1 MKPVLVPAEGGDL
14 PQGISRIRTLP
25 DQMLRALWDSIVIP
39 AQTRD
44 RLVSQAALN
53 FAVRG
58 RIEREDLPL
67 HGIILL
73 TGLPGTGKTSL
84 AKGLANRVAETF
96 PTQRFRLLEVEPH
109 SLTSSAMGKTQRAV
123 SDLFGQTI
131 AEAAAQ
137 GPTIVLLDEVETL
150 AVDRSRLSMD
160 ANPIDIHRA
169 TDAVLVQLDQ
179 LAERH
184 PSLLFVATSNF
195 PGAIDDAF
203 LSRCDLVVE
212 VSLPDAEARL
222 AILRKCLE
230 GVGRTFP
237 GVGALAK
244 SAGLQRAA
252 AESDGLD
259 GRAIRKMVANAMASS
274 TEVALD
280 PNKLTLEGLVTAA
293 GAARISRTR
302 PGAVK

>member
-1 MKPVLVPAEGGDL
+1 MKPVLVTNDL
-14 PQGISRIRTLP
+14 DGLPKGISRVRTLP
-25 DQMLRALWDSIVIP
+25 DPRLRLLWDSIVVP
-39 AQTRD
+39 AATRE

-58 RIEREDLPL
+58 RIDREDLPL

-96 PTQRFRLLEVEPH
+96 PNQRFRLLEVEPH

-131 AEAAAQ
+131 SEAAAL

-150 AVDRSRLSMD
+150 AVDRTRLSMD

-169 TDAVLVQLDQ
+169 TDAVLVQLDH

-184 PSLLFVATSNF
+184 PGLLFVATSNF

-203 LSRCDLVVE
+203 MSRCDLVVE
-212 VSLPDAEARL
+212 VSLPDSDARL

-237 GVGALAK
+237 GIAELAA
-244 SAGLQRAA
+244 SRELSRVA
-252 AESDGLD
+252 AECEGLD
-259 GRAIRKMVANAMASS
+259 GRALRKMVANAMAGN
-274 TEVALD
+274 TETALD
-280 PNKLTLEGLVTAA
+280 PNRLRIDGLITAA
-293 GAARISRTR
+293 RSARTTR
-302 PGAVK
+302 ARNGSSK

>member
-1 MKPVLVPAEGGDL
+1 MKPVLVTDDL
-14 PQGISRIRTLP
+14 DSLPTGISRIRSLP
-25 DQMLRALWDSIVIP
+25 DPKLRALWDSIVIP
-39 AQTRD
+39 DKKRD
-44 RLVSQAALN
+44 NLVSQAALN

-58 RIEREDLPL
+58 RIDREDLPL

-84 AKGLANRVAETF
+84 ARGLANRVAETF
-96 PTQRFRLLEVEPH
+96 PKKHFRLLEVEPH

-169 TDAVLVQLDQ
+169 TDAVLVKLDS
-179 LAERH
+179 LAEQY
-184 PSLLFVATSNF
+184 PNLLFVATSNF
-195 PGAIDDAF
+195 PDAIDEAF
-203 LSRCDLVVE
+203 LSRCDLVME
-212 VSLPDAEARL
+212 VSLPNAEARL
-222 AILRKCLE
+222 SILRKCLE

-237 GVGALAK
+237 GVGALAT
-244 SAGLQRAA
+244 STGLDAVA
-252 AESDGLD
+252 AECDGLD
-259 GRAIRKMVANAMASS
+259 GRALRKMVANAMAGSME
-274 TEVALD
+274 TAVD
-280 PNKLTLEGLVTAA
+280 PNRLTIEGLVA
-293 GAARISRTR
+293 AARAARTSRKR
-302 PGAVK
+302 DGGAK

>member
-1 MKPVLVPAEGGDL
+1 MRPVLVTNEADEL
-14 PQGISRIRTLP
+14 PKGISRARALP
-25 DQMLRALWDSIVIP
+25 DPGLRTLWDSIVIP
-39 AQTRD
+39 GETRD

-58 RIEREDLPL
+58 RVDRAVLPL

-96 PTQRFRLLEVEPH
+96 PKQCFRLLEVEPH

-131 AEAAAQ
+131 AEAAAL

-150 AVDRSRLSMD
+150 AVDRTRLSMD

-169 TDAVLVQLDQ
+169 TDAVLVQLDL

-184 PSLLFVATSNF
+184 PGLLFVATSNF
-195 PGAIDDAF
+195 PGAIDQAF
-203 LSRCDLVVE
+203 LSRCDLVVQ
-212 VSLPDAEARL
+212 VSLPDAQART
-222 AILRKCLE
+222 AILRMCLE
-230 GVGRTFP
+230 GVGQTFP
-237 GVGALAK
+237 SIAALAARDL
-244 SAGLQRAA
+244 SGVAM
-252 AESDGLD
+252 ESDGLD
-259 GRAIRKMVANAMASS
+259 GRALRKMVANAMAAD
-274 TEVALD
+274 TETALD
-280 PNKLTLEGLVTAA
+280 PNKLTINGLIA
-293 GAARISRTR
+293 AARAARLSRIR
-302 PGAVK
+302 DGATK